1 MRPLVGQAKGGF
13 QDGPATWAKFN
24 APTGLAY
31 SHDGSWIAV
40 AVCVCVC
47 VYLCVRECVCV
58 CVLGQVK
65 HSLFGLGA
73 EK

>member
-47 VYLCVRECVCV
+47 V
-58 CVLGQVK
+58 LGQVK